1 MPEERAECTNSSL
14 DRREALKSDA
24 VAAIE
29 EALSTIEKSR
39 EPDLW
44 ERVFLVEAISSI
56 FRGAYGLARVN
67 AAIAMTPPQDRV
79 HLPGLPSDPI
89 YDRCTVELIRK
100 ALDEAKAE
108 PVRLFPHFGPIV
120 FTRRP
125 APDRMPRVRQRVVL
139 DTLDHS

>member
-1 MPEERAECTNSSL
+1 MTNGAHDYREE
-14 DRREALKSDA
+14 LKSDA

-29 EALSTIEKSR
+29 KALSTIEQSR

-56 FRGAYGLARVN
+56 FRGAYQLAGVN
-67 AAIAMTPPQDRV
+67 VAIAMTPPQDRLD
-79 HLPGLPSDPI
+79 LPELPSDPI
-89 YDRCTVELIRK
+89 YDRCTVGLIRK

-108 PVRLFPHFGPIV
+108 PARLFSHFGPIV
-120 FTRRP
+120 LTRRP
-125 APDRMPRVRQRVVL
+125 APDRMPCVRQRVVL